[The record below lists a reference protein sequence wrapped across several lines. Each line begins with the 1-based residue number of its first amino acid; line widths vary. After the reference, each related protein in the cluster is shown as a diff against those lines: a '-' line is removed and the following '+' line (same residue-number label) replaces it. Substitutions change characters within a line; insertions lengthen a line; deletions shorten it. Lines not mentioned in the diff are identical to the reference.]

1 MSDETLELTIEEAT
15 STTEEEVTGDVW
27 ELTIETGERGPA
39 GPPGSGGGD
48 HGDLTGLTDPDHP
61 STAITV
67 PADTLSAID
76 PDLIYDDVYDHAITL
91 GASAPL
97 AAGVAAS
104 AASYISAQPST
115 VQQALINSA
124 ELIGP
129 LLAASAIALSHA
141 SDAISGFIVDAKGDL
156 IVATADNTVTRLAV
170 GTDGKV
176 LTADSAETTGLKWAT
191 PSPAGIP
198 LATIDAKGDL
208 LAGTADDTAT
218 RIAVGA
224 NGTVLT
230 ADSAETTGLKWANPH
245 FRVTPSTGDVLSAQ
259 GTSASSAYSVTVNS
273 MFLHPIW
280 LGAGTLD
287 RLGVYHTLNNT
298 STWRVSLYRTSPTTG
313 LPVGQALE
321 LDAGVID
328 LSTGATGFN
337 WLTISHAITEGMY
350 WAAVQGVTYTAPAP
364 STHVLAYNHTGLQPL
379 YGAPVNT
386 SSVGRSQ
393 VGIFVLAASTAAP
406 TTLPSTSF
414 SWFGTVPR
422 VFARYA

>member
-1 MSDETLELTIEEAT
+1 MSNETLELTIEEAT

-76 PDLIYDDVYDHAITL
+76 PDLIYDDVHDHAIAL

-97 AAGVAAS
+97 AAGAAAL

-129 LLAASAIALSHA
+129 LLAASAIALSQA
-141 SDAISGFIVDAKGDL
+141 SDAISRFIVDAKGDL

-176 LTADSAETTGLKWAT
+176 LTADSAETTGLKWA
-191 PSPAGIP
+191 
-198 LATIDAKGDL
+198 
-208 LAGTADDTAT
+208 
-218 RIAVGA
+218 
-224 NGTVLT
+224 
-230 ADSAETTGLKWANPH
+230 NPH

-259 GTSASSAYSVTVNS
+259 GTSASSAYTVTVNS

-287 RLGVYHTLNNT
+287 RLGVYHTLNNA

-393 VGIFVLAASTAAP
+393 VGISVLAASTAAP

-414 SWFGTVPR
+414 GWLGTVPR